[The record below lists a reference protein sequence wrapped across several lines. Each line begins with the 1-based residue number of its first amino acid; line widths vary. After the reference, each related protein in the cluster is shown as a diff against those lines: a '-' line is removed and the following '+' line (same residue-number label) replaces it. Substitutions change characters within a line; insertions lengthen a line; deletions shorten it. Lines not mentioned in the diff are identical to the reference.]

1 MVLLKGLRMAVKGED
16 SSVGVYFTSLED
28 EGVEVHIPASK
39 IFPNKPK
46 RLQFMLPQEVG
57 KGEWKVRVV
66 TQMSSNSVILLKE
79 STSGEYEWEVQVE

>member
-66 TQMSSNSVILLKE
+66 TQ
-79 STSGEYEWEVQVE
+79 SGANRIHTMKLIVEGGYDWEVEVL